1 MQSILIVEDD
11 ITFSTMLRT
20 WLGKKGFQAE
30 TAGSVTAA
38 KRLLEK
44 TAFDLILSDLR
55 LPDDDGITLLP
66 WKKEQG
72 IDAPLIIMTSYADIQ
87 NAVLAMKEGASD
99 YVSKPIKPDLLLQK
113 INDAL
118 ANDGCQTDMTDAD
131 RQRGVDTIIE
141 RAFEALTD
149 MQR

>member
-1 MQSILIVEDD
+1 MARE
-11 ITFSTMLRT
+11 
-20 WLGKKGFQAE
+20 KGFQAE

-118 ANDGCQTDMTDAD
+118 ANGTTADNDVAEKPATDSAD
-131 RQRGVDTIIE
+131 DSDPR
-141 RAFEALTD
+141 FS
-149 MQR
+149 

>member
-1 MQSILIVEDD
+1 MVDYLCEIINKDKTSTTMQSILIVEDD
-11 ITFSTMLRT
+11 ITFSTMPSAH

-66 WKKEQG
+66 WKKE
-72 IDAPLIIMTSYADIQ
+72 S
-87 NAVLAMKEGASD
+87 KAST
-99 YVSKPIKPDLLLQK
+99 P
-113 INDAL
+113 
-118 ANDGCQTDMTDAD
+118 
-131 RQRGVDTIIE
+131 R
-141 RAFEALTD
+141 
-149 MQR
+149 

>member
-1 MQSILIVEDD
+1 M
-11 ITFSTMLRT
+11 
-20 WLGKKGFQAE
+20 
-30 TAGSVTAA
+30 TAA

-118 ANDGCQTDMTDAD
+118 ANGTTADNDVAEKPATDSAD
-131 RQRGVDTIIE
+131 DSDPDFL
-141 RAFEALTD
+141 RARARRHENCTAWCRWWLPPRCRCLSTARAAQARN
-149 MQR
+149 M

>member
-1 MQSILIVEDD
+1 M
-11 ITFSTMLRT
+11 
-20 WLGKKGFQAE
+20 
-30 TAGSVTAA
+30 TAA

-55 LPDDDGITLLP
+55 LPDDDGITLLT

-113 INDAL
+113 
-118 ANDGCQTDMTDAD
+118 
-131 RQRGVDTIIE
+131 
-141 RAFEALTD
+141 
-149 MQR
+149 